1 MLVEVVPAFATSPGI
16 TKNRT
21 TGQRCNLDDSSE
33 MKRSIP
39 IRMADERSNGVRVPL
54 SPELWP

>member
-1 MLVEVVPAFATSPGI
+1 MFADVVPALSTSPGI
-16 TKNRT
+16 TKNRI
-21 TGQRCNLDDSSE
+21 TGQRRNLGNSSE

-39 IRMADERSNGVRVPL
+39 TQMADERSNGVRVAL